1 MKKSR
6 VIGLKRPWDKRMKR
20 LFWEA
25 PQDYVEWLLPEAHF
39 NSNMSPE
46 LENET
51 LYADLLFDIIL
62 NGIHILLHIE
72 FQRNRD
78 SKMGERLWEYNL
90 KATRKYKCPVWS
102 VVIYLKDDGKVAKAP
117 LIWELPNGRVVHH
130 FDFEVIRLW
139 EISAKELKQKGLVG
153 LLPLLPLTKGG
164 AQREVIEEAIVELM
178 PAGEE
183 PKSEL
188 LTLMY
193 GLASLA
199 FEDET
204 DQEWLIRRFTKMYD
218 ILRETRA
225 YQEMTKESREE
236 GRQEGLEEGFEE
248 GRQEGK
254 LEALRQMLLTIAQER
269 FHNAKMTRLT
279 KGQAAIIN
287 DPDVL
292 QGLILKVSLAQTLE
306 EAQKYLLDWPDT
318 NNEHN

>member
-1 MKKSR
+1 MN
-6 VIGLKRPWDKRMKR
+6 DTT
-20 LFWEA
+20 
-25 PQDYVEWLLPEAHF
+25 QDDPLVANF
-39 NSNMSPE
+39 NFPS
-46 LENET
+46 T
-51 LYADLLFDIIL
+51 VRFRYADLLFDIIL

-78 SKMGERLWEYNL
+78 SKMAERLWEYNL
-90 KATRKYKCPVWS
+90 KANRKYKCPVWS

-117 LIWELPNGRVVHH
+117 LIQELPNGRVVHR

-139 EISAKELKQKGLVG
+139 EISAKELKQKRLVG

-225 YQEMTKESREE
+225 YQEMTKESR
-236 GRQEGLEEGFEE
+236 QEALEEGHKKGLKE
-248 GRQEGK
+248 GLQLGK
-254 LEALRQMLLTIAQER
+254 VEALHLTVLDVVRKRFPKLTRFAKEQIAAIDDSEVLRRLIVKISIAKTMQEARQALLTVDEDED
-269 FHNAKMTRLT
+269 L
-279 KGQAAIIN
+279 
-287 DPDVL
+287 
-292 QGLILKVSLAQTLE
+292 
-306 EAQKYLLDWPDT
+306 
-318 NNEHN
+318 

>member
-1 MKKSR
+1 MKKSKALA
-6 VIGLKRPWDKRMKR
+6 LKRPWDKRMKR

-25 PQDYVEWLLPEAHF
+25 PQDYVEWLLPEAQF
-39 NSNMSPE
+39 NSNRSPE
-46 LENET
+46 LQNET
-51 LYADLLFDIIL
+51 LYAELLVDILL

-78 SKMGERLWEYNL
+78 SKMAERLWEYNL

-117 LIWELPNGRVVHH
+117 LIQELPNGRVVHR

-164 AQREVIEEAIVELM
+164 AQREVIEEAIVALT

-204 DQEWLIRRFTKMYD
+204 DQEWLIRRFIKMYD

-236 GRQEGLEEGFEE
+236 GRQEGLEEG
-248 GRQEGK
+248 RQEGK
-254 LEALRQMLLTIAQER
+254 LEALRQTLLTIAQER

-279 KGQAAIIN
+279 KGQATIIN

-292 QGLILKVSLAQTLE
+292 QDLILKVSLAQTLE
-306 EAQKYLLDWPDT
+306 EAQNYLLDWPDT
-318 NNEHN
+318 N

>member
-6 VIGLKRPWDKRMKR
+6 VIGLKKPWDKRMKR

-39 NSNMSPE
+39 INNMSAE

-62 NGIHILLHIE
+62 NGIRILLHIE

-164 AQREVIEEAIVELM
+164 AQREVIEEAIVELT

-236 GRQEGLEEGFEE
+236 GRQEGLEEGLEK

-254 LEALRQMLLTIAQER
+254 LEALRQTLLTIAQER

-279 KGQAAIIN
+279 KGQATIIN

-292 QGLILKVSLAQTLE
+292 QDLILKVSLAQTLE

-318 NNEHN
+318 N

>member
-117 LIWELPNGRVVHH
+117 LIRELPNGRVVHH

>member
-117 LIWELPNGRVVHH
+117 LIRELPNGRVVHH

-139 EISAKELKQKGLVG
+139 EISAKELKQKRLVG

-164 AQREVIEEAIVELM
+164 AQREIIEEAIVELM

-236 GRQEGLEEGFEE
+236 GRQEGLEEGLEE

-279 KGQAAIIN
+279 KGQAAIID

>member
-78 SKMGERLWEYNL
+78 SKMDERLWEYNL

-117 LIWELPNGRVVHH
+117 LIRELPNGRVVHH

-204 DQEWLIRRFTKMYD
+204 DQEWLIRRFTRMYD

-236 GRQEGLEEGFEE
+236 GRQEGLEEGLEK

-254 LEALRQMLLTIAQER
+254 LEALRQTLLTIAQER

-292 QGLILKVSLAQTLE
+292 QDLILKVSLAQTLE

>member
-39 NSNMSPE
+39 ISNMSAE

-78 SKMGERLWEYNL
+78 SKMAERLWEYNL

-102 VVIYLKDDGKVAKAP
+102 VVIYLKNDGKVAKAP
-117 LIWELPNGRVVHH
+117 LIRELPNGRVVHR

-236 GRQEGLEEGFEE
+236 GRQEGLEEGLEE

-254 LEALRQMLLTIAQER
+254 LEALRQTLLTIAQER

-306 EAQKYLLDWPDT
+306 EAQQYLLDWPDT